1 MSVDAENPGRGDVA
15 GILAAAR
22 ERSMKA
28 AAMRDAERELQAAI
42 AGVTPDVWA
51 GEAAAAFVTAAS
63 SSATEVAGLAARW
76 DAEASTLSAYGRGV
90 SFDQVML
97 CSRG

>member
-51 GEAAAAFVTAAS
+51 GEAAAAFVTAAR
-63 SSATEVAGLAARW
+63 SSARIAPTRPTMTIS
-76 DAEASTLSAYGRGV
+76 AESTAVRV
-90 SFDQVML
+90 
-97 CSRG
+97 R